1 VQYLPENGDEK
12 LFPDAPVTL
21 NETLVMVL
29 QFTLKHSLSEI
40 ALDDLLKMFTLVL
53 PQNHQLDDSKYLFHK
68 FFQELEHDIKFRYYC
83 ERCTRPL
90 TETDP
95 CDHCKEKFENKFRKF
110 MIEVPLESQIKKL
123 FQHREFYDGLSYP
136 FTRKKTSV
144 DSIDDFIEGEI
155 YQKYAT
161 FFSEFGNVSI
171 SWNTDGIPIFKS
183 SKFSVWPILIKFNS
197 LPPHLREKYV
207 LLIGLHF
214 GEFKPYFNL
223 FLKILADNLNRYY
236 REGFQVLTP
245 SGTLMISRGLL
256 QSDCS
261 DLMANIAAKYF
272 VGFHG
277 YDGCIYCLQKGI
289 MKQKKSKETANSETL
304 KATKKPKKSM
314 VFPFPEV

>member
-1 VQYLPENGDEK
+1 
-12 LFPDAPVTL
+12 
-21 NETLVMVL
+21 
-29 QFTLKHSLSEI
+29 
-40 ALDDLLKMFTLVL
+40 
-53 PQNHQLDDSKYLFHK
+53 
-68 FFQELEHDIKFRYYC
+68 
-83 ERCTRPL
+83 
-90 TETDP
+90 
-95 CDHCKEKFENKFRKF
+95 
-110 MIEVPLESQIKKL
+110 
-123 FQHREFYDGLSYP
+123 
-136 FTRKKTSV
+136 
-144 DSIDDFIEGEI
+144 
-155 YQKYAT
+155 
-161 FFSEFGNVSI
+161 
-171 SWNTDGIPIFKS
+171 
-183 SKFSVWPILIKFNS
+183 
-197 LPPHLREKYV
+197 
-207 LLIGLHF
+207 
-214 GEFKPYFNL
+214 L